1 MKESIQEWM
10 YRAFTSATE
19 DATLRT
25 ALLEVAAMSS
35 ERLPLPESLLP
46 PPAGPWPVSQL
57 LEDARA
63 NLGALG
69 LVSVRSDGQK
79 HWALVHDILGR
90 LLINALF
97 YDFPLRAAL
106 GFENAKDAEHLRFLL
121 LRQKS

>member
-46 PPAGPWPVSQL
+46 PPTGPWPVSQL

-97 YDFPLRAAL
+97 YDFSLRSAL
-106 GFENAKDAEHLRFLL
+106 G
-121 LRQKS
+121 